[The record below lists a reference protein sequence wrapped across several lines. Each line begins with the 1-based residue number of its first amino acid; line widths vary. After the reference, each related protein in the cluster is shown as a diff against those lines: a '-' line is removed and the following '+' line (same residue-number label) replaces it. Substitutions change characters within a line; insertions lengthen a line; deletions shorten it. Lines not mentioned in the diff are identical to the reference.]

1 MNKNEKSII
10 ERLLRI
16 EQILR
21 LRREEHSR
29 LNEYNAGE
37 VRHEKQ
43 LEFHRCAKRNRW
55 ILGGNRSGKTEAGAV
70 ESLWMALG
78 RHPFR
83 KNKKNITG
91 WVVSVSY
98 EVQREV
104 AQNKILHY
112 LSPSCIEDITMKS
125 GSKGSPR
132 SGIIDT
138 IAVRNIFGGVSRI
151 VFKSADQ
158 GREKFQGASVDF
170 VWFDEEP
177 PQDIYQECRMR
188 IMDTKGDIFGTMTP
202 LKGLTFVYEEIFLN
216 KRLDPEIQCFHME
229 WADNPFLDK
238 AEIELMTKSM
248 SEEMLQSRR
257 YGKFMLDTGLVYSE
271 FDENIHV
278 IEPFD
283 APKEWYDTVSID
295 PGLNNPLS
303 AHFYC
308 VDYDGNIYVI
318 AEHYEKGKDIDYH
331 ANAILNIA
339 KRLDWHFHNGKL
351 QALIDSSASQ
361 RTLAA
366 SKSAVELFY
375 EKGIAANPNV
385 RKDIFAGIARVKEY
399 FAARPPRI
407 FIFKNCVN
415 LIRELKSYWWSRG
428 DIPKRKDDHA
438 LDELRYYI
446 MSRPKNDRRETK
458 RKSLQELYKE
468 RLMARSKYRN
478 MDKDFIY

>member
-55 ILGGNRSGKTEAGAV
+55 ILGGNRSGKTEAGSV

-229 WADNPFLDK
+229 WADIGCFTPLILGETSQLLVNFNNFRGAYTGMIDDSGTLFGTPLKKLWQSPRTSLLRPDADKIIRRIYLKADAPLTITVGEGEDGEETVIEAEESHLIQTLFLSQK
-238 AEIELMTKSM
+238 CQEVCVKLEWTRAA
-248 SEEMLQSRR
+248 
-257 YGKFMLDTGLVYSE
+257 KFYLNGFLIE
-271 FDENIHV
+271 FDIIKRRHESGGQ
-278 IEPFD
+278 
-283 APKEWYDTVSID
+283 T
-295 PGLNNPLS
+295 
-303 AHFYC
+303 
-308 VDYDGNIYVI
+308 DGG
-318 AEHYEKGKDIDYH
+318 HTD
-331 ANAILNIA
+331 
-339 KRLDWHFHNGKL
+339 
-351 QALIDSSASQ
+351 
-361 RTLAA
+361 
-366 SKSAVELFY
+366 
-375 EKGIAANPNV
+375 
-385 RKDIFAGIARVKEY
+385 
-399 FAARPPRI
+399 
-407 FIFKNCVN
+407 
-415 LIRELKSYWWSRG
+415 
-428 DIPKRKDDHA
+428 
-438 LDELRYYI
+438 
-446 MSRPKNDRRETK
+446 
-458 RKSLQELYKE
+458 
-468 RLMARSKYRN
+468 
-478 MDKDFIY
+478 